1 MRIKPLPT
9 TAILIYLAVVFF
21 AVVFLIVGTN
31 DINELAGIFE
41 KITTINFA
49 LAIGYSALLAAI
61 ASLAS
66 HNTRQNNQIKND
78 ILSFIYI
85 TVFYVLVNL
94 IVVMISFILD
104 EFYSALIGRVMVG
117 ILIVIL
123 VVYSH
128 LLLKTL
134 KQLIY

>member
-66 HNTRQNNQIKND
+66 HN
-78 ILSFIYI
+78 
-85 TVFYVLVNL
+85 
-94 IVVMISFILD
+94 
-104 EFYSALIGRVMVG
+104 
-117 ILIVIL
+117 
-123 VVYSH
+123 
-128 LLLKTL
+128 
-134 KQLIY
+134 